1 MFTIFISIFAIAAV
15 LFALAP
21 AANDSDSEGY
31 QWGGSN
37 GGDHAGSARSAFLSD
52 DNDFNY
58 GSSASSSSW
67 SSWHD
72 SGPSVNIDG
81 TPMMGSIDINGNPY
95 GVTESSWSN
104 DSWSHHDSFS
114 SFGSCS
120 GSSSICGNDW

>member
-1 MFTIFISIFAIAAV
+1 MFTIFISIFAISAL

-21 AANDSDSEGY
+21 AADESDNDGY
-31 QWGGSN
+31 HAGG
-37 GGDHAGSARSAFLSD
+37 AGSASLSD
-52 DNDFNY
+52 NDDFSY
-58 GSSASSSSW
+58 SSSSSSSSW